1 MKKTEYYGLSR
12 SRDKKG
18 VVVKRNL
25 NPYVSCIHA
34 TVGGIENM
42 WVLIAEVY
50 EETI

>member
-18 VVVKRNL
+18 VVVKRSL
-25 NPYVSCIHA
+25 NPYASCIHA
-34 TVGGIENM
+34 TVGGGIENM

-50 EETI
+50 ED